1 MNQDLISAIL
11 LARVCDEVSERIN
24 TPIRGDKRYRP
35 VVYYRSAISIVFR
48 EEYGMTYDA
57 IASEMK
63 KNHATIINSYKRGK
77 ELIELGYD
85 DFIKI
90 CEDVK
95 AMMSYY
101 EVTMGISG
109 DPVILIAEELYQLAV
124 KRFDEEDVSKHG
136 QKLAIYNFIDKIK
149 YKIL

>member
-1 MNQDLISAIL
+1 
-11 LARVCDEVSERIN
+11 
-24 TPIRGDKRYRP
+24 
-35 VVYYRSAISIVFR
+35 
-48 EEYGMTYDA
+48 
-57 IASEMK
+57 
-63 KNHATIINSYKRGK
+63 
-77 ELIELGYD
+77 
-85 DFIKI
+85 
-90 CEDVK
+90 
-95 AMMSYY
+95 MMSYY